1 MAAMPAWWNHLSF
14 ESACMMRSERCTAWW
29 KANRECAMVDEP
41 LNFDLTPE
49 PEASAQPPVVG
60 ADGPPP
66 VGASDLLGAGAN
78 ALPPVTASDLP
89 TAGARA
95 AGSSSGGGTAR
106 PLPPLPPIP
115 TSRAAAYPFAMQPQ
129 FQAHAP
135 RTRVSPRQRLLYGIL
150 AAIVSIMVVIGIVV
164 ALQAVDRAQRG

>member
-1 MAAMPAWWNHLSF
+1 
-14 ESACMMRSERCTAWW
+14 
-29 KANRECAMVDEP
+29 MVDEP

-115 TSRAAAYPFAMQPQ
+115 TSRPTAYPFAMQPQ

>member
-1 MAAMPAWWNHLSF
+1 
-14 ESACMMRSERCTAWW
+14 
-29 KANRECAMVDEP
+29 MVDEP

-115 TSRAAAYPFAMQPQ
+115 ESRTAAYPFAMQPQ

>member
-1 MAAMPAWWNHLSF
+1 
-14 ESACMMRSERCTAWW
+14 
-29 KANRECAMVDEP
+29 MVDEP

-60 ADGPPP
+60 ADDPPP
-66 VGASDLLGAGAN
+66 VGASDLLGVGAN
-78 ALPPVTASDLP
+78 ALPTVRASDLP

>member
-1 MAAMPAWWNHLSF
+1 
-14 ESACMMRSERCTAWW
+14 
-29 KANRECAMVDEP
+29 MVDEP

-60 ADGPPP
+60 ADDPPAA
-66 VGASDLLGAGAN
+66 GASDLLGAGAGV
-78 ALPPVTASDLP
+78 LP
-89 TAGARA
+89 A
-95 AGSSSGGGTAR
+95 AGVRATGSNSGGGTPG

-150 AAIVSIMVVIGIVV
+150 AAIVSIVVVIGIVV

>member
-1 MAAMPAWWNHLSF
+1 
-14 ESACMMRSERCTAWW
+14 
-29 KANRECAMVDEP
+29 MVDEP

-66 VGASDLLGAGAN
+66 VGASDLLGAGTNALPTVRAGDLPSAGAN

>member
-1 MAAMPAWWNHLSF
+1 
-14 ESACMMRSERCTAWW
+14 
-29 KANRECAMVDEP
+29 MVDEP

-49 PEASAQPPVVG
+49 PEASAQPPVAG
-60 ADGPPP
+60 ADDPPP
-66 VGASDLLGAGAN
+66 VGADDQPTVGVSDLPGAEAS
-78 ALPPVTASDLP
+78 ALPTVRASDLP
-89 TAGARA
+89 ATGARA
-95 AGSSSGGGTAR
+95 AGSSSGGATAR

-150 AAIVSIMVVIGIVV
+150 AAIVSIVVVIGIVV

>member
-1 MAAMPAWWNHLSF
+1 
-14 ESACMMRSERCTAWW
+14 
-29 KANRECAMVDEP
+29 MVDEP

-60 ADGPPP
+60 ADDPPP

-78 ALPPVTASDLP
+78 ALPPVRASDLP
-89 TAGARA
+89 TAGARS
-95 AGSSSGGGTAR
+95 AGSSSGGATAR
-106 PLPPLPPIP
+106 PLPTLPPIP

-150 AAIVSIMVVIGIVV
+150 AAIVSIVVVIGIVV

>member
-1 MAAMPAWWNHLSF
+1 
-14 ESACMMRSERCTAWW
+14 
-29 KANRECAMVDEP
+29 MVDEP

-78 ALPPVTASDLP
+78 ALPPVTASDLLI
-89 TAGARA
+89 AGARA

>member
-1 MAAMPAWWNHLSF
+1 
-14 ESACMMRSERCTAWW
+14 
-29 KANRECAMVDEP
+29 MVDEP

-60 ADGPPP
+60 ADDPPP
-66 VGASDLLGAGAN
+66 VGASDLLGVGAN
-78 ALPPVTASDLP
+78 ALPTVRASDLP
-89 TAGARA
+89 IAGARA

>member
-1 MAAMPAWWNHLSF
+1 
-14 ESACMMRSERCTAWW
+14 
-29 KANRECAMVDEP
+29 MVDEP

-78 ALPPVTASDLP
+78 ALPTVRASDLP
-89 TAGARA
+89 TAGARS
-95 AGSSSGGGTAR
+95 AGSSSGGATAR

-115 TSRAAAYPFAMQPQ
+115 TSRVAAYPFAMQPQ

-150 AAIVSIMVVIGIVV
+150 AAIVSIVVVIGIVV

>member
-1 MAAMPAWWNHLSF
+1 
-14 ESACMMRSERCTAWW
+14 
-29 KANRECAMVDEP
+29 MVDEP

-66 VGASDLLGAGAN
+66 VGADD
-78 ALPPVTASDLP
+78 PPTVGVSDLP
-89 TAGARA
+89 SA
-95 AGSSSGGGTAR
+95 TAR

>member
-1 MAAMPAWWNHLSF
+1 
-14 ESACMMRSERCTAWW
+14 
-29 KANRECAMVDEP
+29 MVDEP

-60 ADGPPP
+60 ADDPPP

-78 ALPPVTASDLP
+78 ALPPVTASDLLI
-89 TAGARA
+89 AGARA

-115 TSRAAAYPFAMQPQ
+115 TSRPTAYPFAMQPQ

>member
-1 MAAMPAWWNHLSF
+1 
-14 ESACMMRSERCTAWW
+14 
-29 KANRECAMVDEP
+29 MVDEP

-60 ADGPPP
+60 ADDPPP
-66 VGASDLLGAGAN
+66 VGASDLLGVGAN
-78 ALPPVTASDLP
+78 ALPTVRASDLP
-89 TAGARA
+89 IAGARA

-129 FQAHAP
+129 FQVHAP

-150 AAIVSIMVVIGIVV
+150 AAIVSIVVVIGIVV
-164 ALQAVDRAQRG
+164 ALQAIDRAQRG

>member
-1 MAAMPAWWNHLSF
+1 
-14 ESACMMRSERCTAWW
+14 
-29 KANRECAMVDEP
+29 MVDEP
-41 LNFDLTPE
+41 LNFDLSPE

-60 ADGPPP
+60 ADDPPT
-66 VGASDLLGAGAN
+66 VGAN
-78 ALPPVTASDLP
+78 ALPPVTAGDLP
-89 TAGARA
+89 AAGAH
-95 AGSSSGGGTAR
+95 AGSNSGGATAR

-150 AAIVSIMVVIGIVV
+150 AAIVSIVVVIGIVV
-164 ALQAVDRAQRG
+164 ALQAVDRAHRG

>member
-1 MAAMPAWWNHLSF
+1 
-14 ESACMMRSERCTAWW
+14 
-29 KANRECAMVDEP
+29 MVDEP

-78 ALPPVTASDLP
+78 ALPPFTASDLP
-89 TAGARA
+89 IAGARS

>member
-1 MAAMPAWWNHLSF
+1 
-14 ESACMMRSERCTAWW
+14 
-29 KANRECAMVDEP
+29 MVDEP

-49 PEASAQPPVVG
+49 PEASAQPPVAG
-60 ADGPPP
+60 ADDPPP
-66 VGASDLLGAGAN
+66 VGASDLLGAGAG
-78 ALPPVTASDLP
+78 ALPA
-89 TAGARA
+89 AGARA

-129 FQAHAP
+129 FQAHAL

>member
-1 MAAMPAWWNHLSF
+1 
-14 ESACMMRSERCTAWW
+14 
-29 KANRECAMVDEP
+29 MVDEP

-49 PEASAQPPVVG
+49 PEASTQPPVAG
-60 ADGPPP
+60 AGDRPPDGAADPPTIGGSDLP
-66 VGASDLLGAGAN
+66 GAGASALPTARGGDLPGAGAN
-78 ALPPVTASDLP
+78 SLPPVRASDLP
-89 TAGARA
+89 AAGARA

-106 PLPPLPPIP
+106 PLPPLPSIP
-115 TSRAAAYPFAMQPQ
+115 ESRATAYPFAMQPQ

>member
-1 MAAMPAWWNHLSF
+1 
-14 ESACMMRSERCTAWW
+14 
-29 KANRECAMVDEP
+29 MVDEP

-49 PEASAQPPVVG
+49 PQASAQPPVVG
-60 ADGPPP
+60 AD
-66 VGASDLLGAGAN
+66 DR
-78 ALPPVTASDLP
+78 P

-95 AGSSSGGGTAR
+95 AGATAR

-150 AAIVSIMVVIGIVV
+150 AAIVSIVVVIGIVV

>member
-1 MAAMPAWWNHLSF
+1 
-14 ESACMMRSERCTAWW
+14 
-29 KANRECAMVDEP
+29 MVDEP

-60 ADGPPP
+60 ADDPPP

-115 TSRAAAYPFAMQPQ
+115 TSRAAAYPFAMQPL

>member
-1 MAAMPAWWNHLSF
+1 
-14 ESACMMRSERCTAWW
+14 
-29 KANRECAMVDEP
+29 MVDEP

-49 PEASAQPPVVG
+49 PEASAQPPVAG
-60 ADGPPP
+60 ADDPPAA
-66 VGASDLLGAGAN
+66 GASDLLGAGAGV
-78 ALPPVTASDLP
+78 LP
-89 TAGARA
+89 A
-95 AGSSSGGGTAR
+95 AGVRATGSNSGGGTPR
-106 PLPPLPPIP
+106 PFPPLPPIP

-150 AAIVSIMVVIGIVV
+150 AAIVSIVVVIGIVV

>member
-1 MAAMPAWWNHLSF
+1 
-14 ESACMMRSERCTAWW
+14 
-29 KANRECAMVDEP
+29 MVDEP

-49 PEASAQPPVVG
+49 PEASAQPPAAG
-60 ADGPPP
+60 ADDPPP
-66 VGASDLLGAGAN
+66 VGADDPPTVGVSDLPSARAN
-78 ALPPVTASDLP
+78 AFPPVTASDLP

-95 AGSSSGGGTAR
+95 GVSDLPGVTAR

-115 TSRAAAYPFAMQPQ
+115 TSRVAAYPFAMQPQ

-150 AAIVSIMVVIGIVV
+150 AAIVSIVVVIGIVV

>member
-1 MAAMPAWWNHLSF
+1 
-14 ESACMMRSERCTAWW
+14 
-29 KANRECAMVDEP
+29 MVDEP

-60 ADGPPP
+60 ANGPPP

-129 FQAHAP
+129 FQAHTP

>member
-1 MAAMPAWWNHLSF
+1 
-14 ESACMMRSERCTAWW
+14 
-29 KANRECAMVDEP
+29 MVDEP

-49 PEASAQPPVVG
+49 PEASAQPPVVS
-60 ADGPPP
+60 ADDPPP
-66 VGASDLLGAGAN
+66 VGASDLLGVGAN
-78 ALPPVTASDLP
+78 ALPVVRASDLP
-89 TAGARA
+89 IAGARA

-115 TSRAAAYPFAMQPQ
+115 ESRTAAYPFAMQPQ

>member
-1 MAAMPAWWNHLSF
+1 
-14 ESACMMRSERCTAWW
+14 
-29 KANRECAMVDEP
+29 MVDEP

-60 ADGPPP
+60 ADDPPS
-66 VGASDLLGAGAN
+66 VGASDLLGVGAN
-78 ALPPVTASDLP
+78 ALPTVRASDLP
-89 TAGARA
+89 IAGARA

-115 TSRAAAYPFAMQPQ
+115 ESRTAAYPFAMQPQ

>member
-1 MAAMPAWWNHLSF
+1 
-14 ESACMMRSERCTAWW
+14 
-29 KANRECAMVDEP
+29 MVDEP

-49 PEASAQPPVVG
+49 PEAPAQPPVVG
-60 ADGPPP
+60 ADEPPT
-66 VGASDLLGAGAN
+66 VGASDLLGAGTNALPTVRAGDLPSAGAN
-78 ALPPVTASDLP
+78 ALPPVRASDLP
-89 TAGARA
+89 TAGARS
-95 AGSSSGGGTAR
+95 AGSSSGGATAR

-150 AAIVSIMVVIGIVV
+150 AAIVSIVVVIGIVV

>member
-1 MAAMPAWWNHLSF
+1 
-14 ESACMMRSERCTAWW
+14 
-29 KANRECAMVDEP
+29 MVDEP

-49 PEASAQPPVVG
+49 PEASTEPPVAGV
-60 ADGPPP
+60 DDPPS
-66 VGASDLLGAGAN
+66 VGAN
-78 ALPPVTASDLP
+78 ALPPVTAGDLP
-89 TAGARA
+89 AAGAH
-95 AGSSSGGGTAR
+95 AGSNSGGATPR
-106 PLPPLPPIP
+106 PFPPLPPIP

>member
-1 MAAMPAWWNHLSF
+1 
-14 ESACMMRSERCTAWW
+14 
-29 KANRECAMVDEP
+29 MVDEP

-60 ADGPPP
+60 ADDPPTVA
-66 VGASDLLGAGAN
+66 VGASDVPG
-78 ALPPVTASDLP
+78 TA
-89 TAGARA
+89 
-95 AGSSSGGGTAR
+95 AR

-115 TSRAAAYPFAMQPQ
+115 TSRPTAYPFAMQPQ